1 VLVLVLVLV
10 LGNPDEASA
19 SKEIPI

>member
-19 SKEIPI
+19 SRKSLI